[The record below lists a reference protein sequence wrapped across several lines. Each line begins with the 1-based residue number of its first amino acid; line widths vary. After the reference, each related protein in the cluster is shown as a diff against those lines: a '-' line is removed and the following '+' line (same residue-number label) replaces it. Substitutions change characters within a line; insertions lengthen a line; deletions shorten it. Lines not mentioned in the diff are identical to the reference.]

1 MSNHLERQQQWLVFF
16 EMFLASLLANSLAPL
31 VTSYQEQFQLSMAQ
45 ASLFPVISTLG
56 GVIANLLGTFFIA
69 HIGLRRY
76 NYIFLILMILTFIIF
91 YYVHSVLLLFTALFM
106 FGFSIATGMAV
117 TSTLLSQL
125 PLKYH
130 NFGLYHAFFGLG
142 GIITPGLIGLLLA
155 KNIDYHN
162 IYLLFLAVTVIA
174 VIFLWKARLVPDYK
188 FEKTGFIESLSIIK
202 LRVVYL
208 SLIILILYAGCEMGI
223 VLWSGNLFSQA
234 FHFSKESSA
243 LFLSGFWIIFTLG
256 RIFTHQIEKFCG
268 FFKTQ
273 YVFISLLLLGLALL
287 LGARWPLAFFLIAL
301 GMAPIFP
308 LTQKYA
314 VSHIPKHQIGMFSGV
329 LFGFL
334 GLGNMFIPGAMGLL
348 GNINI
353 YYAFLLPIFLLSIIL
368 IVVFKLKKTARNVT
382 ESLVGE
388 KLKT

>member
-1 MSNHLERQQQWLVFF
+1 MNRKIEKRQQWLVFL
-16 EMFLASLLANSLAPL
+16 EMLLISMLANTLAPL
-31 VTSYQEQFQLSMAQ
+31 ITTFQEQFNLSMAQ
-45 ASLFPVISTLG
+45 SSLFPVITTAG

-76 NYIFLILMILTFIIF
+76 NYIFLILMILTYIIF

-117 TSTLLSQL
+117 TSTILSHL

-142 GIITPGLIGLLLA
+142 GIITPGLISLILA

-162 IYLLFLAVTVIA
+162 IYLLFLTITAIA
-174 VIFLWKARLVPDYK
+174 VLYIWKARLLPDYK
-188 FEKTGFIESLSIIK
+188 YEKTGFIESLSVIK
-202 LRVVYL
+202 IRVVYL

-223 VLWSGNLFSQA
+223 VLWSGNLFGKA

-256 RIFTHQIEKFCG
+256 RIFTHQIEKICG

-273 YVFISLLLLGLALL
+273 YIFISFLLLGLTLL

-301 GMAPIFP
+301 GLAPIFP
-308 LTQKYA
+308 ITQKYA
-314 VSHIPKHQIGMFSGV
+314 VSHIPKHQVGMFSGV

-348 GNINI
+348 GNVNI
-353 YYAFLLPIFLLSIIL
+353 YYAFLLPVFSLSIIL
-368 IVVFKLKKTARNVT
+368 IVVFKLKRDK
-382 ESLVGE
+382 
-388 KLKT
+388 